1 MKRTPTQIAQALYK
15 TTEAYPKEQA
25 IERIAAFF
33 AGNIQAFAN
42 DELSAVCDELAAS
55 VDEILSITL
64 DEDFGDLEERL
75 EEAFSR
81 EDVMR
86 AAAGALAKYKL
97 LKMGSIASQGGKGGE

>member
-1 MKRTPTQIAQALYK
+1 MKRTPTQIAEALYK

-25 IERIAAFF
+25 IERMAAFF
-33 AGNIQAFAN
+33 AGNVQSFAN

-55 VDEILSITL
+55 VDEILSVTR

-81 EDVMR
+81 EDIMR
-86 AAAGALAKYKL
+86 AAAEVLAKYKL
-97 LKMGSIASQGGKGGE
+97 MKRSIL